1 VPEHEGT
8 AEERVPSIELL
19 PTVSVAE
26 QLSGVPAF
34 DPPLVR
40 GLLRPH
46 EVTVVGAP
54 RAIGKSY
61 LAMQVA
67 AAVGGAD
74 QDVLGLPVE
83 AHGPVLLLDGE
94 LTRRQS
100 RSRWERLITGPL
112 PEVYELFL
120 DEHPC
125 RLSVEEVR
133 SSRVNPDG
141 ERAETRRFEAVLA
154 PELEATI
161 EAIGAVLL
169 VVDPWVTFYLGDEN
183 SNAQVESAIAALR
196 GIARRTGVAVL
207 ITHHLGKATDVRSL
221 EDQWRGASRLADAAS
236 TRLTLTFH
244 YTLKEA
250 EEMGMS
256 PEEAARHVDFH
267 FLRRDEPVAPFVGY
281 RTPSGCWVRTDLP
294 LGRGTG
300 SDRRRPQI
308 CPEDVAVALQ
318 SSGGTWASRAE
329 AAKALGVPRDVVGKV
344 LANAVD
350 AGHVREVPNGAG
362 YGYELVVNPDDNPEF

>member
-8 AEERVPSIELL
+8 AEERAPSIELL

-40 GLLRPH
+40 GLLHPR

-67 AAVGGAD
+67 AAVGGAGE
-74 QDVLGLPVE
+74 DVLGLPVE
-83 AHGPVLLLDGE
+83 AHGAVLLLDGE
-94 LTRRQS
+94 LTRRQA
-100 RSRWERLITGPL
+100 RSRWERLVAGPL
-112 PEVYELFL
+112 PEVHELFL

-133 SSRVNPDG
+133 SSRVNPGG

-169 VVDPWVTFYLGDEN
+169 VVDPWVTFYTGDEN

-196 GIARRTGVAVL
+196 GIARRTGVAVF
-207 ITHHLGKATDVRSL
+207 ITHHFGKSTDVRSV

-244 YTLKEA
+244 YSLKEA
-250 EEMGMS
+250 EDMGMP
-256 PEEAARHVDFH
+256 PEEAARHVDFY

-281 RTPSGCWVRTDLP
+281 RTSGGYWLRTELP
-294 LGRGTG
+294 LGKGTG

-308 CPEDVAVALQ
+308 CPEDVAAALQ

-329 AAKALGVPRDVVGKV
+329 AAKALRISRDAVTKV
-344 LANAVD
+344 LADAVD
-350 AGHVREVPNGAG
+350 AGHVREVPSGAG
-362 YGYELVVNPDDNPEF
+362 YSYELVMSPDDDEEF